1 MATDCAQ
8 QLTFW
13 DLGTQQVTVDFEG
26 GRVVTDAGLLP
37 VRWLDKELGVL
48 ATIAE
53 RLPDPR
59 AQKFV
64 THTREALLT
73 QEVYQILAG
82 YPDGNDAQVLRDDPL
97 FQTLVGVSP
106 DSEQALASGSTL
118 NRFHQAYTR
127 RQVELPLEDRPVL
140 REIDA
145 ALTQRVRI
153 LNAYLPEL
161 FIGTRRTPPAY
172 VIL

>member
-1 MATDCAQ
+1 MTYRVLAKRASVRKQVAADSALVTNQRLKIMSTDCSH

-13 DLGTQQVTVDFEG
+13 DIGTQQVTVDFNG

-37 VRWLDKELGVL
+37 IRQLDRELGVL
-48 ATIAE
+48 AEIAQ

-82 YPDGNDAQVLRDDPL
+82 YPDGNDAQVLRHDPL

-106 DSEQALASGSTL
+106 DDDQTLASGSTL
-118 NRFHQAYTR
+118 NRFH
-127 RQVELPLEDRPVL
+127 
-140 REIDA
+140 
-145 ALTQRVRI
+145 
-153 LNAYLPEL
+153 
-161 FIGTRRTPPAY
+161 
-172 VIL
+172 